1 MEAFVKGVD
10 DMVRCSAGC
19 YLKNKLEDY
28 RGDAESFANVEGVDY
43 ERLREFLLLF
53 GDIKL
58 NVVVDLDFML
68 YGRSARGSQPP
79 TAKSMI
85 EEKYAGALEMLNC
98 LEDTKKN
105 VLFGI
110 IVKCALYY
118 ARVSSA
124 VIPKSLQLI

>member
-1 MEAFVKGVD
+1 MLSTGD
-10 DMVRCSAGC
+10 

-58 NVVVDLDFML
+58 NVVMDLDFVFN
-68 YGRSARGSQPP
+68 GTSARGSQPP

-85 EEKYAGALEMLNC
+85 DERYAGALEMLNC

-105 VLFGI
+105 PLFDI